1 MTDKLPADV
10 IRTVSDLEAL
20 IRATPSTARLEL
32 QGDLHRLC
40 ERLVRDGYEVPQR
53 LMELDSILTDA
64 MLEAQFDNL
73 PV

>member
-10 IRTVSDLEAL
+10 IRTVSDLEAQ
-20 IRATPSTARLEL
+20 IRATPMDARLEL

-40 ERLVRDGYEVPQR
+40 ERLLRDGYEVPQR
-53 LMELDSILTDA
+53 LMDLDSMLTDA
-64 MLEAQFDNL
+64 LLEAQFDNL